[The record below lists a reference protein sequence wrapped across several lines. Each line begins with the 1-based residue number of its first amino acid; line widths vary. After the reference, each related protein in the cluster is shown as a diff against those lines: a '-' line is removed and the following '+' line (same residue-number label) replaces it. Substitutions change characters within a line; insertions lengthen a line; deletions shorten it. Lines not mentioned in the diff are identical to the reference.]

1 VHLEQKK
8 KTTTS
13 VIESKDEGEVSKKKD
28 LVRRNKMTTEI
39 DDDVESSF
47 TRIKQF
53 LESSIP
59 SFEPGKDGGHVSAR
73 DSILR
78 QVTEAYHSPL
88 TDDLSIILKRNV
100 GEAKAR
106 ELLFAPVFS
115 EDSADGMAL
124 YPNLISGPPLSQGG
138 ANAPLSHP
146 ARKVQAIS
154 MFLLYIS
161 HLRYW
166 QRAKAFVLA
175 GGLQSLVALFNCEN
189 LAIKSQ
195 AIDSFQQISGHP
207 AFDWFAGRGD
217 NTKEEDNEKDNSFQP
232 LCLDKEES
240 HLHSMML
247 SLGSPSSPLIS
258 SLLSNFNSP
267 TWPGGS
273 YLSLQVLA
281 FWLSWARRLHCNGG
295 PLSVSAKVI
304 EALKLWAEREARPE
318 IEREDSNYVIQSSSS
333 QRYSEREERTLAKQ
347 LFEDF
352 SRFPAQVE
360 DVQRSL
366 TSPSS
371 QDTSITSSDELKTQ
385 NENPIVNISGLSSPT
400 ISVSSASSN
409 DISDT
414 MSTSTKPLSFRE
426 QVLNKKEIGNVRYRE
441 SNWADALVEYTA
453 AISLL
458 DSDNLKRDDD
468 QISFGG
474 LERNSLKSTLYSNRA
489 AAHLRASGYGGD
501 LSPSPSYFASI
512 SKLLREPEQRIL
524 RNRLFSN
531 NLTSTFTNDINE
543 ERKMITNAPYS
554 VRCLLFC
561 IGDATAALT
570 LDPTHG
576 KSLLRKAQALAA
588 LGQFD
593 AATAVARACIAAS
606 GEGGNGTSKIS
617 GKVSELRSN
626 ASSFLTFI
634 MALQT
639 QVEVEEEEEEEE
651 EEEDE
656 DNEKQRTSDSSRVR
670 NSGVF
675 NDSVLLDALLSREEF
690 GGLGR
695 TLSKP
700 QEVDTAVGTGNL
712 RDGEAID
719 PAHSAIAQVGLISNQ
734 STSTI
739 PLASLND
746 VLAGIAKSSSGNDT
760 SKKSSIPLHLRAL
773 MK

>member
-1 VHLEQKK
+1 
-8 KTTTS
+8 
-13 VIESKDEGEVSKKKD
+13 
-28 LVRRNKMTTEI
+28 
-39 DDDVESSF
+39 
-47 TRIKQF
+47 
-53 LESSIP
+53 
-59 SFEPGKDGGHVSAR
+59 
-73 DSILR
+73 
-78 QVTEAYHSPL
+78 
-88 TDDLSIILKRNV
+88 
-100 GEAKAR
+100 
-106 ELLFAPVFS
+106 
-115 EDSADGMAL
+115 
-124 YPNLISGPPLSQGG
+124 
-138 ANAPLSHP
+138 
-146 ARKVQAIS
+146 
-154 MFLLYIS
+154 
-161 HLRYW
+161 
-166 QRAKAFVLA
+166 
-175 GGLQSLVALFNCEN
+175 
-189 LAIKSQ
+189 
-195 AIDSFQQISGHP
+195 
-207 AFDWFAGRGD
+207 
-217 NTKEEDNEKDNSFQP
+217 
-232 LCLDKEES
+232 
-240 HLHSMML
+240 
-247 SLGSPSSPLIS
+247 
-258 SLLSNFNSP
+258 
-267 TWPGGS
+267 
-273 YLSLQVLA
+273 
-281 FWLSWARRLHCNGG
+281 
-295 PLSVSAKVI
+295 LSVSAKVI

-400 ISVSSASSN
+400 ISVSSGSRK

-458 DSDNLKRDDD
+458 DSDYLKRDDD
-468 QISFGG
+468 QISFGR
-474 LERNSLKSTLYSNRA
+474 LERNSLRSTLYSNRA

-524 RNRLFSN
+524 RNRLFSI

-617 GKVSELRSN
+617 GKVSEIRSN

-639 QVEVEEEEEEEE
+639 QVEEEE

-656 DNEKQRTSDSSRVR
+656 DSEKQRTSDSSRVK

-695 TLSKP
+695 TLSQP
-700 QEVDTAVGTGNL
+700 QEVDTADGTGNL

-719 PAHSAIAQVGLISNQ
+719 PAHSAIAQVGLLSNQ